1 MPSSAS
7 PSETSDDKLPR
18 VAVMTVARDES
29 EMLPRWVRYYAGQVG
44 ANNLVVMDDN
54 SVDGSTDGLPCTVL
68 RLPPQPW
75 KVDFEHTR
83 MKLASGIGSA
93 LLWCYDVIIFCDVDE
108 FLVPDPDRFDGL
120 LDYLR
125 ARSDREVI
133 APVGMNLLHNTAL
146 EPALDHGQPVL
157 AQRRFV
163 KFAPGMCKPSIKRVS
178 APWRAASH
186 GILSPFEIDPDL
198 WMLHLKFYDLDELR
212 RVADHRNRMHQLD
225 GRADNTT
232 WTRTGPQL
240 ADELLSWTTPPPG
253 TDWSDGAE
261 SVPEFDPR
269 EVDLDE
275 VVRKVNDGLYK
286 ASGGGH
292 IYAMTNNPLRRLPE
306 RFREAF

>member
-1 MPSSAS
+1 
-7 PSETSDDKLPR
+7 
-18 VAVMTVARDES
+18 MTVARDEA
-29 EMLPRWVRYYAGQVG
+29 EMLPRWVGYYAGQVG
-44 ANNLVVMDDN
+44 MANLIVMDDN

-68 RLPPQPW
+68 RLPSQPW

-83 MKLASGIGSA
+83 MKLASGIGAA
-93 LLWCYDVIIFCDVDE
+93 LLSCYDVIIFCDVDE
-108 FLVPDPDRFDGL
+108 FLVPDPSRHRSL

-146 EPALDHGQPVL
+146 EPPLDPGKPVL

-163 KFAPGMCKPSIKRVS
+163 KFAPGMCKPAVKRVS

-186 GILSPFEIDPDL
+186 GILSPFEVDPDL
-198 WMLHLKFYDLDELR
+198 WMLHLKFYDLDALR

-232 WTRTGPQL
+232 WTRTGSEL
-240 ADELLSWTTPPPG
+240 ADELLSWTSPVAG
-253 TDWSDGAE
+253 TDHGDDGAH
-261 SVPEFDPR
+261 VPDFDPT
-269 EVDLDE
+269 EVDLE
-275 VVRKVNDGLYK
+275 AAVKKMNAGLYR

-292 IYAMTNNPLRRLPE
+292 IYAMTNNPLRTLPE
-306 RFREAF
+306 RFRSAF